1 MGKNRR
7 GFHHT
12 GPLLFGCSLLAS
24 RALLALSFISLIFPV
39 ALRAQNSDVINNDVI
54 NNSASPAQ
62 QLEVANTVMG
72 ILSYSR
78 WPANSHPDAIRLCV
92 IAPVKFAAD
101 LVPGNNNLTG
111 KMLTVRYITSDS
123 PALITDCDALY
134 SGITSVDQ
142 QHSLRNR
149 LVGHPVLTI
158 SEKDDD
164 CALLNAFCL
173 VVSPA
178 HVGFKLNLDTLAR
191 SGVRVHPNVLQ
202 LAREKE

>member
-12 GPLLFGCSLLAS
+12 GPLLYSCFMLAS
-24 RALLALSFISLIFPV
+24 RALLTLSFISLIFPV
-39 ALRAQNSDVINNDVI
+39 VLWAKNPDVNDNN
-54 NNSASPAQ
+54 ASPAQ
-62 QLEVANTVMG
+62 QQEVANTVMG

-78 WPANSHPDAIRLCV
+78 WPANSNSQPDAIRLCV

-101 LVPGNNNLTG
+101 LVAGNNNLTG
-111 KMLTVRYITSDS
+111 KMLTVRYLTSDS

-134 SGITSVDQ
+134 SGNTSADL

-164 CALLNAFCL
+164 CAMLNAFCL
-173 VVSPA
+173 VVGPA

>member
-12 GPLLFGCSLLAS
+12 GPLTFGCFMLAS
-24 RALLALSFISLIFPV
+24 RLLLALSFISLIFPMV
-39 ALRAQNSDVINNDVI
+39 LWAKNNDI
-54 NNSASPAQ
+54 ADKNALPAQ

-78 WPANSHPDAIRLCV
+78 WPASSPPDAIRLCV
-92 IAPVKFAAD
+92 IAPVKFAAG

-111 KMLTVRYITSDS
+111 KILTVRYITSDS

-134 SGITSVDQ
+134 SGNTSADQ
-142 QHSLRNR
+142 QVSLRGR
-149 LVGHPVLTI
+149 LAGHPVLTI
-158 SEKDDD
+158 SENDDD

-173 VVSPA
+173 VVTPE

>member
-12 GPLLFGCSLLAS
+12 GPLLFGCFTLAS
-24 RALLALSFISLIFPV
+24 RALLALSFISLVFPM
-39 ALRAQNSDVINNDVI
+39 ALWANNPDVTDNN
-54 NNSASPAQ
+54 ASPARQ
-62 QLEVANTVMG
+62 QEVAKTVMG

-78 WPANSHPDAIRLCV
+78 WPANSQPDAIRLCV
-92 IAPVKFAAD
+92 IAPVKFAAN

-111 KMLTVRYITSDS
+111 KILTVRYITSDS
-123 PALITDCDALY
+123 PALITECDALY
-134 SGITSVDQ
+134 SGNTSADQ
-142 QHSLRNR
+142 QHSLHNR
-149 LVGHPVLTI
+149 LLGHPVLTI

-173 VVSPA
+173 VVGPA

>member
-1 MGKNRR
+1 MEKNRR

-12 GPLLFGCSLLAS
+12 GPLLSDCCKLAS
-24 RALLALSFISLIFPV
+24 RALLALSFISLIFSV
-39 ALRAQNSDVINNDVI
+39 DLWAQNSVLPNKP
-54 NNSASPAQ
+54 SSSAQ
-62 QLEVANTVMG
+62 QQEVANTVMG

-78 WPANSHPDAIRLCV
+78 WPVTNNPDVIKLCV
-92 IAPVKFAAD
+92 IPPVEFAAG
-101 LVPGNNNLTG
+101 LMPGNNNLTG
-111 KMLTVRYITSDS
+111 KTLSVRYITPDS

-134 SGITSVDQ
+134 SGSISADQ
-142 QHSLRNR
+142 QHSLQNR
-149 LVGHPVLTI
+149 LTGHAVLTL

-173 VVSPA
+173 VISPA